1 MATVQFDLVSP
12 ERKLASVAADAVQIP
27 GANGDITAMAGHEP
41 TILTLRPG
49 VLTVTG
55 AEGETAYVVTGGF
68 AELAAE
74 NISVLAEMALPK
86 EELTQEIITDLL
98 TNANKAHE
106 AAPVDN
112 HHETSKLIADLAHI
126 AEDLGFH
133 TNL

>member
-27 GANGDITAMAGHEP
+27 GADGDITAMAGHEP

-49 VLTVTG
+49 LLTVSG

-86 EELTQEIITDLL
+86 DEVTQEIVSDLL
-98 TNANKAHE
+98 AAASAADENAEGE
-106 AAPVDN
+106 AAAAAAK
-112 HHETSKLIADLAHI
+112 TLADLKAV
-126 AEDLGFH
+126 ASDLG
-133 TNL
+133 LSA